1 MTLAYACKVT
11 GAPAKRIQNA
21 FQVLNRGFG
30 YPLQDVRR
38 LGLAMMLVDL
48 FTMDLITAWDFAGD
62 ALRQPDD
69 VVRFGGK
76 GKPHLEID
84 VPRYL
89 SDFALRCAAAIK
101 FPPRTAGRPR
111 RQTRPRV
118 TPRDFGIDL
127 EAIEANAKRT
137 PEERLRSLDEDWKF
151 LQAIRS

>member
-89 SDFALRCAAAIK
+89 SDFALGVAAPIMSA
-101 FPPRTAGRPR
+101 PRTACRPR
-111 RQTRPRV
+111 RQTRPSV
-118 TPRDFGIDL
+118 TPRDFGIAL
-127 EAIEANAKRT
+127 EAIVFNDTATTE
-137 PEERLRSLDEDWKF
+137 
-151 LQAIRS
+151 